1 MIRNSSKLTLLA
13 VFFIASDIV
22 YLQRQAMIVFDS
34 RYTRRGYKHFILK
47 TLILRLNITETFKA
61 MTLSY
66 SHSHQQGSGT
76 TEVVAVL
83 VAITEHTA
91 RVLTVD
97 QGKLLPN
104 GPLMPLHRS
113 LQAGVRQWVEEQTQQ
128 PLGYLEQLY
137 TFVDTNR
144 RNVDGHAL
152 VYVSYLGLV
161 QEAQM
166 QELPSQ
172 ALWRDWYDYFP
183 WENHLDGMPSMIMNH
198 IVPALLSWADSAAET
213 VVQQRRRQRIGLCW
227 GISEETLRVDNLK
240 DTDKAL
246 NVDKA
251 YENWEWVAEHVLLR
265 YEMLYEAGL
274 IPEAPTYPPSY
285 QMKLPTNWLQ
295 LIGVPMY
302 YDHRRVIA
310 TAISRLRAK
319 IEYRPLIFGL
329 MPDVFTLSQLQQSVE
344 ALSGVPLH
352 KQNFRRL
359 LDSQKLVMETGQS
372 SSAQRGRPAKLY
384 RFRHDIELQSL
395 LMDSKLPKRK

>member
-1 MIRNSSKLTLLA
+1 
-13 VFFIASDIV
+13 
-22 YLQRQAMIVFDS
+22 
-34 RYTRRGYKHFILK
+34 
-47 TLILRLNITETFKA
+47 

-66 SHSHQQGSGT
+66 SHAHQKGSGT

-144 RNVDGHAL
+144 RNDDGHAL

-161 QEAQM
+161 QETQAQL
-166 QELPSQ
+166 QSQ

-183 WENHLDGMPSMIMNH
+183 WENHLEGMPAIIMDY
-198 IVPALLSWADSAAET
+198 IVPALLRWADDAKERD
-213 VVQQRRRQRIGLCW
+213 VQQRRRQRIGLCW
-227 GISEETLRVDNLK
+227 GVSEIMLDNCFQNKSILLNTETNSQPINNPEYESRE
-240 DTDKAL
+240 
-246 NVDKA
+246 
-251 YENWEWVAEHVLLR
+251 YENREWIAEHVLLR

-274 IPEAPTYPPSY
+274 IAEAPTYPPSY
-285 QMKLPTNWLQ
+285 LSNTQSDSAQTNSAQPDKAFKLPSNWSQ
-295 LIGVPMY
+295 LIGSPMY

-344 ALSGVPLH
+344 ALSGVRLH

-359 LDSQKLVMETGQS
+359 LESQKLVLETGQS

>member
-1 MIRNSSKLTLLA
+1 
-13 VFFIASDIV
+13 
-22 YLQRQAMIVFDS
+22 
-34 RYTRRGYKHFILK
+34 
-47 TLILRLNITETFKA
+47 

-66 SHSHQQGSGT
+66 SHAHQQGSGT

-83 VAITEHTA
+83 VAITDHTA

-113 LQAGVRQWVEEQTQQ
+113 LQSGVRQWVEEQTQQ

-161 QEAQM
+161 QETQTQQLQSKAV
-166 QELPSQ
+166 
-172 ALWRDWYDYFP
+172 WRDWYDYFP
-183 WENHLDGMPSMIMNH
+183 WENHLEGKPDIIVNL
-198 IVPALLSWADSAAET
+198 IVPALLNWANEAADSIT
-213 VVQQRRRQRIGLCW
+213 QQRRYQRIGLCW
-227 GISEETLRVDNLK
+227 GLSERFLADDDIENIEAINK
-240 DTDKAL
+240 
-246 NVDKA
+246 NVSEHIHDSR
-251 YENWEWVAEHVLLR
+251 EWVAEHVLLR

-274 IPEAPTYPPSY
+274 IPESTYY
-285 QMKLPTNWLQ
+285 QPQKLPKDWAQ
-295 LIGVPMY
+295 IIGTPMY

-329 MPDVFTLSQLQQSVE
+329 MPNAFTLSQLQQSVE
-344 ALSGVPLH
+344 ALSGVRLH

-359 LDSQKLVMETGQS
+359 LDSQNLVTETGES

-384 RFRHDIELQSL
+384 RFCHDIELQSL

>member
-1 MIRNSSKLTLLA
+1 
-13 VFFIASDIV
+13 
-22 YLQRQAMIVFDS
+22 
-34 RYTRRGYKHFILK
+34 
-47 TLILRLNITETFKA
+47 

-66 SHSHQQGSGT
+66 SHAHQQGSGT

-161 QEAQM
+161 QETQTP
-166 QELPSQ
+166 QLQSQ

-183 WENHLDGMPSMIMNH
+183 WENHLDGIPSIIMNN
-198 IVPALLSWADSAAET
+198 IVPALLSWADSAKDSGI
-213 VVQQRRRQRIGLCW
+213 QQRRRQRIGLCW
-227 GISEETLRVDNLK
+227 GVSEALLVGDMPTSENADNEY
-240 DTDKAL
+240 T
-246 NVDKA
+246 A
-251 YENWEWVAEHVLLR
+251 YEHYENREWVAEHVLLR

-274 IPEAPTYPPSY
+274 IPEAPNYPPSY
-285 QMKLPTNWLQ
+285 SMNHQSVHQSAHQPSHQNKLPKNWSQ

-344 ALSGVPLH
+344 ALSGVRLH

>member
-1 MIRNSSKLTLLA
+1 
-13 VFFIASDIV
+13 
-22 YLQRQAMIVFDS
+22 
-34 RYTRRGYKHFILK
+34 
-47 TLILRLNITETFKA
+47 

-66 SHSHQQGSGT
+66 SHAHQQGSGT

-83 VAITEHTA
+83 VAITDHTA

-113 LQAGVRQWVEEQTQQ
+113 LQAGVRQWVEEQTQH

-144 RNVDGHAL
+144 RNIDGHAL

-161 QEAQM
+161 QE
-166 QELPSQ
+166 QETQTQQLQSQ

-183 WENHLDGMPSMIMNH
+183 WENHLDGMPSMIVDF
-198 IVPALLSWADSAAET
+198 IVPALLDWADKAKSSIA
-213 VVQQRRRQRIGLCW
+213 QQRRRQRIELCW
-227 GISEETLRVDNLK
+227 GLTEPLLTNAEST
-240 DTDKAL
+240 DTYASSATTIDSL
-246 NVDKA
+246 
-251 YENWEWVAEHVLLR
+251 YERKEWVAEHVLLR

-274 IPEAPTYPPSY
+274 IPESPTYAPSR
-285 QMKLPTNWLQ
+285 QKNSLPADWSQ
-295 LIGVPMY
+295 LIGIPMY

-344 ALSGVPLH
+344 ALSGVRLH

-359 LDSQKLVMETGQS
+359 LDSQNLVIETGQS

>member
-1 MIRNSSKLTLLA
+1 
-13 VFFIASDIV
+13 
-22 YLQRQAMIVFDS
+22 
-34 RYTRRGYKHFILK
+34 
-47 TLILRLNITETFKA
+47 

-66 SHSHQQGSGT
+66 SHAHQQGSGT

-83 VAITEHTA
+83 VAITDHTA

-144 RNVDGHAL
+144 RNIDGHAL

-161 QEAQM
+161 QETQM
-166 QELPSQ
+166 QELQSE

-183 WENHLDGMPSMIMNH
+183 WENHLDGMPSIITDF
-198 IVPALLSWADSAAET
+198 IVPVLLEWANTAEDLI
-213 VVQQRRRQRIGLCW
+213 VQQRRRQRIGLCW
-227 GISEETLRVDNLK
+227 GLSETFLAGGELT
-240 DTDKAL
+240 DTELVGDHAH
-246 NVDKA
+246 
-251 YENWEWVAEHVLLR
+251 ESREWIAEHVLLR
-265 YEMLYEAGL
+265 YEMLYEGGL
-274 IPEAPTYPPSY
+274 IPEAPNYPPTY
-285 QMKLPTNWLQ
+285 QAVVLPDDWSQ
-295 LIGVPMY
+295 RIGVPMY

-344 ALSGVPLH
+344 ALSGVRLH

-359 LDSQKLVMETGQS
+359 LDSQNLVMETGES

-395 LMDSKLPKRK
+395 LMDSKLPKRNK

>member
-1 MIRNSSKLTLLA
+1 
-13 VFFIASDIV
+13 
-22 YLQRQAMIVFDS
+22 
-34 RYTRRGYKHFILK
+34 
-47 TLILRLNITETFKA
+47 

-66 SHSHQQGSGT
+66 SHAHQQGSGT

-144 RNVDGHAL
+144 RNNDGHAL

-161 QEAQM
+161 QETQAQL
-166 QELPSQ
+166 QSQ
-172 ALWRDWYDYFP
+172 AIWRDWYDYFP
-183 WENHLDGMPSMIMNH
+183 WENHLEGMPAIIMDY
-198 IVPALLSWADSAAET
+198 IVPALLRWADEAKELD
-213 VVQQRRRQRIGLCW
+213 VQQRRRQRIGLCW
-227 GISEETLRVDNLK
+227 GVSEIMLNNCLQNKSAVSNTETNSQPINNQEYESRE
-240 DTDKAL
+240 
-246 NVDKA
+246 
-251 YENWEWVAEHVLLR
+251 YENREWVAEHVLLR

-274 IPEAPTYPPSY
+274 IAEAPTYPPSY
-285 QMKLPTNWLQ
+285 LSNKQSDSAKTNSAKTNSAQPNKAFKLPSNWSQ
-295 LIGVPMY
+295 LIGSPMY

-344 ALSGVPLH
+344 ALSGVRLH

-359 LDSQKLVMETGQS
+359 LESQNLVLETGQS
-372 SSAQRGRPAKLY
+372 SIAQRGRPAKLY

>member
-1 MIRNSSKLTLLA
+1 
-13 VFFIASDIV
+13 
-22 YLQRQAMIVFDS
+22 
-34 RYTRRGYKHFILK
+34 
-47 TLILRLNITETFKA
+47 

-66 SHSHQQGSGT
+66 SHAHQQGSGT

-83 VAITEHTA
+83 IAITEHTA

-144 RNVDGHAL
+144 RNNDGHAL

-161 QEAQM
+161 QETQAQL
-166 QELPSQ
+166 QSQ

-183 WENHLDGMPSMIMNH
+183 WENHLEGMPAIIMDY
-198 IVPALLSWADSAAET
+198 IVPALLRWVDDAKEPD
-213 VVQQRRRQRIGLCW
+213 VQQRRRQRIGLCW
-227 GISEETLRVDNLK
+227 GVSEIMLNNCFQNKSTVLNTEDNNK
-240 DTDKAL
+240 PI
-246 NVDKA
+246 NNQE
-251 YENWEWVAEHVLLR
+251 YENREWIAEHVLLR

-274 IPEAPTYPPSY
+274 IAEAPTYPPSY
-285 QMKLPTNWLQ
+285 LSNTQSDSAQTNNAFKLPSNWSQ
-295 LIGVPMY
+295 LIGSPMY

-344 ALSGVPLH
+344 ALSGVRLH

-359 LDSQKLVMETGQS
+359 LESQNLVLETGQS

>member
-1 MIRNSSKLTLLA
+1 
-13 VFFIASDIV
+13 
-22 YLQRQAMIVFDS
+22 
-34 RYTRRGYKHFILK
+34 
-47 TLILRLNITETFKA
+47 

-66 SHSHQQGSGT
+66 SHAHQQGSGT

-83 VAITEHTA
+83 IAITDHTA

-113 LQAGVRQWVEEQTQQ
+113 LQAGVREWVEEQTQQ
-128 PLGYLEQLY
+128 PLGYIEQLY

-161 QEAQM
+161 QETQTNL
-166 QELPSQ
+166 QSQ
-172 ALWRDWYDYFP
+172 ALWRDWYEYFP
-183 WENHLDGMPSMIMNH
+183 WENHLLGTPDIIERL
-198 IVPALLSWADSAAET
+198 IVPELLAWADTASDTAAIS
-213 VVQQRRRQRIGLCW
+213 RRRQRIGLCW
-227 GISEETLRVDNLK
+227 GVGTKVLDHKQSTSKEYADSE
-240 DTDKAL
+240 
-246 NVDKA
+246 
-251 YENWEWVAEHVLLR
+251 WIAEHALLR
-265 YEMLYEAGL
+265 YEILYEAGL
-274 IPEAPTYPPSY
+274 IPEAPAYPASY
-285 QMKLPTNWLQ
+285 RSHKLPSEWSKVM
-295 LIGVPMY
+295 GVPMY

-319 IEYRPLIFGL
+319 IEYQPLIFGL
-329 MPDVFTLSQLQQSVE
+329 TPDVFTLSELQKSVE
-344 ALSGVPLH
+344 ALSGMPLH

-359 LDSQKLVMETGQS
+359 LDTQNLVMATGES
-372 SSAQRGRPAKLY
+372 SSASRGRPAKLY

>member
-1 MIRNSSKLTLLA
+1 MS
-13 VFFIASDIV
+13 
-22 YLQRQAMIVFDS
+22 
-34 RYTRRGYKHFILK
+34 
-47 TLILRLNITETFKA
+47 
-61 MTLSY
+61 LSY
-66 SHSHQQGSGT
+66 SHAHQQGSGT

-83 VAITEHTA
+83 VAITAHTA

-144 RNVDGHAL
+144 RNSAGHAL

-161 QEAQM
+161 QE
-166 QELPSQ
+166 SQ
-172 ALWRDWYDYFP
+172 SVQLQTKALWRDWYDYFP
-183 WENHLDGMPSMIMNH
+183 WENHLHGEPEIIRQQIIPGLVAWANSATD
-198 IVPALLSWADSAAET
+198 ALT
-213 VVQQRRRQRIGLCW
+213 KRRRQQRICLCW
-227 GISEETLRVDNLK
+227 GIDEHSLDSN
-240 DTDKAL
+240 KASL
-246 NVDKA
+246 L
-251 YENWEWVAEHVLLR
+251 ENPDWVAEHVLLR

-274 IPEAPTYPPSY
+274 IAEAPSY
-285 QMKLPTNWLQ
+285 QPDNLAVIINDTDTDTDTDNDAAIDAVNSSQSPQM
-295 LIGVPMY
+295 IGLPMY

-319 IEYRPLIFGL
+319 IEYQPLIFGL
-329 MPDVFTLSQLQQSVE
+329 MPEVFTLSQLQQSVE
-344 ALSGVPLH
+344 ALSGVRLH

-359 LDSQKLVMETGQS
+359 LESQRLVMPTGET
-372 SSAQRGRPAKLY
+372 SSAQRGRPAQLY
-384 RFRHDIELQSL
+384 RFRHDMELQSL

>member
-1 MIRNSSKLTLLA
+1 
-13 VFFIASDIV
+13 
-22 YLQRQAMIVFDS
+22 
-34 RYTRRGYKHFILK
+34 
-47 TLILRLNITETFKA
+47 

-66 SHSHQQGSGT
+66 SHAHQQGSGT

-161 QEAQM
+161 QETQT
-166 QELPSQ
+166 QQLQSQ

-183 WENHLDGMPSMIMNH
+183 WENHLDGMPSMIMDH
-198 IVPALLSWADSAAET
+198 IVPALLRWADDAKEPD
-213 VVQQRRRQRIGLCW
+213 VQQRRRQRIGLCW
-227 GISEETLRVDNLK
+227 GVSETMLNDYSQNK
-240 DTDKAL
+240 NAL
-246 NVDKA
+246 SNTESDSQPINNQE
-251 YENWEWVAEHVLLR
+251 YENREYENREWVAEHVLLR

-274 IPEAPTYPPSY
+274 IPEAPTYPPTYHS
-285 QMKLPTNWLQ
+285 KLSTDWSQ
-295 LIGVPMY
+295 LIGMPMY

-344 ALSGVPLH
+344 ALSGMGLH

-359 LDSQKLVMETGQS
+359 LDSQNLVMETGQS

>member
-1 MIRNSSKLTLLA
+1 
-13 VFFIASDIV
+13 
-22 YLQRQAMIVFDS
+22 
-34 RYTRRGYKHFILK
+34 
-47 TLILRLNITETFKA
+47 

-66 SHSHQQGSGT
+66 SHAHQQGSGT

-83 VAITEHTA
+83 VAITDHTA
-91 RVLTVD
+91 SVLTVD
-97 QGKLLPN
+97 QGKVLPN

-113 LQAGVRQWVEEQTQQ
+113 LQAGVRQWVEEQTLQ

-144 RNVDGHAL
+144 RNTDGHAL

-161 QEAQM
+161 QETHT
-166 QELPSQ
+166 SQ
-172 ALWRDWYDYFP
+172 LQSKALWRDWYEYFP
-183 WENHLDGMPSMIMNH
+183 WENHLDGEPAFIKQL
-198 IVPALLSWADSAAET
+198 IVPTLLQWANAAADVTTQHRRQQRIYLCWGLCET
-213 VVQQRRRQRIGLCW
+213 VVDNMANDESVNYQT
-227 GISEETLRVDNLK
+227 ISHAKTAETLYHSELTDN
-240 DTDKAL
+240 D
-246 NVDKA
+246 N
-251 YENWEWVAEHVLLR
+251 WVAEHVLLR

-274 IPEAPTYPPSY
+274 IPEAPTYPPTYLSNDPAN
-285 QMKLPTNWLQ
+285 KLPAEWSQ
-295 LIGVPMY
+295 AIGVPMY

-329 MPDVFTLSQLQQSVE
+329 MSDVFTLSQLQQSVE
-344 ALSGVPLH
+344 ALSGTRLH

-359 LDSQKLVMETGQS
+359 LDSQHLVMPTGES
-372 SSAQRGRPAKLY
+372 SHAQRGRPAKLY

>member
-1 MIRNSSKLTLLA
+1 
-13 VFFIASDIV
+13 
-22 YLQRQAMIVFDS
+22 
-34 RYTRRGYKHFILK
+34 
-47 TLILRLNITETFKA
+47 

-66 SHSHQQGSGT
+66 SHAHQQGSGT

-83 VAITEHTA
+83 VAITDHTA

-128 PLGYLEQLY
+128 PMGYLEQLY

-144 RNVDGHAL
+144 RNIDGHAL

-161 QEAQM
+161 QETQTAQL
-166 QELPSQ
+166 QTAAS
-172 ALWRDWYDYFP
+172 WHDWYEYFP
-183 WENHLDGMPSMIMNH
+183 WENHLSGRPEVITEL
-198 IVPALLSWADSAAET
+198 IVPALLTWADSAQSAT
-213 VVQQRRRQRIGLCW
+213 IKQRRQQRIGLCW
-227 GISEETLRVDNLK
+227 GLDAN
-240 DTDKAL
+240 
-246 NVDKA
+246 
-251 YENWEWVAEHVLLR
+251 EWVTEHALLR
-265 YEMLYEAGL
+265 YEMLYEAEL
-274 IPEAPTYPPSY
+274 IPEAPNY
-285 QMKLPTNWLQ
+285 QPDKLGQAKL
-295 LIGVPMY
+295 LGLPMY
-302 YDHRRVIA
+302 YDHRRVIV

-329 MPDVFTLSQLQQSVE
+329 MSEGFTLSQLQQSIE

-359 LDSQKLVMETGQS
+359 LDSQNLVVPTGES

-384 RFRHDIELQSL
+384 RFAHDIELQSL

>member
-1 MIRNSSKLTLLA
+1 MS
-13 VFFIASDIV
+13 
-22 YLQRQAMIVFDS
+22 
-34 RYTRRGYKHFILK
+34 
-47 TLILRLNITETFKA
+47 
-61 MTLSY
+61 LSY
-66 SHSHQQGSGT
+66 SHAHQQGSGT

-83 VAITEHTA
+83 VTITDHSA
-91 RVLTVD
+91 QVLTVD

-144 RNVDGHAL
+144 RNSDGHAL

-161 QEAQM
+161 QE
-166 QELPSQ
+166 SQ
-172 ALWRDWYDYFP
+172 AQQTQSQATWQDWYDYFP
-183 WENHLDGMPSMIMNH
+183 WENHLQGMPDIITQMIM
-198 IVPALLSWADSAAET
+198 PALLTWADSASDKIT
-213 VVQQRRRQRIGLCW
+213 KMRRHQRIHLCW
-227 GISEETLRVDNLK
+227 GITQNDESSATELDEKLDSHEYFQVQQIHQQAQQQND
-240 DTDKAL
+240 
-246 NVDKA
+246 
-251 YENWEWVAEHVLLR
+251 WVAEHVLLR
-265 YEMLYEAGL
+265 YEMLYEAEL
-274 IPEAPTYPPSY
+274 VPEAPNY
-285 QMKLPTNWLQ
+285 QPNKLPDYWSKK
-295 LIGVPMY
+295 IGLPMY

-329 MPDVFTLSQLQQSVE
+329 MPDSFTLSQLQQSVE

-359 LDSQKLVMETGQS
+359 LDSQNLVLPTGES

-384 RFRHDIELQSL
+384 RFCHDIELQSL

>member
-1 MIRNSSKLTLLA
+1 
-13 VFFIASDIV
+13 
-22 YLQRQAMIVFDS
+22 
-34 RYTRRGYKHFILK
+34 
-47 TLILRLNITETFKA
+47 

-66 SHSHQQGSGT
+66 SHAHQQGSGT

-83 VAITEHTA
+83 IAITDHTA

-113 LQAGVRQWVEEQTQQ
+113 LQAGVRQWVEEQTRQ

-137 TFVDTNR
+137 TFVDTSR
-144 RNVDGHAL
+144 RNSEGHAL

-161 QEAQM
+161 QEAQVP
-166 QELPSQ
+166 ELPSQ
-172 ALWRDWYDYFP
+172 AIWRDWYDYFP
-183 WENHLDGMPSMIMNH
+183 WENHLDGMPNIIMAF
-198 IVPALLSWADSAAET
+198 IVPELLAWADT
-213 VVQQRRRQRIGLCW
+213 VEDAVSQHRRRQRIRLCW
-227 GISEETLRVDNLK
+227 GLSESTIAAETLTDNSKNGL
-240 DTDKAL
+240 L
-246 NVDKA
+246 
-251 YENWEWVAEHVLLR
+251 ENHRETHDNKNDSSEWVAEHVLLR

-274 IPEAPTYPPSY
+274 IPEAPSY
-285 QMKLPTNWLQ
+285 QPSKLPDNWTQ
-295 LIGVPMY
+295 MIGIPMY

-329 MPDVFTLSQLQQSVE
+329 MPEVFTLLQLQQSIE
-344 ALSGVPLH
+344 ALSGVRLH

-359 LDSQKLVMETGQS
+359 LDSQNLVQSTGES

>member
-1 MIRNSSKLTLLA
+1 
-13 VFFIASDIV
+13 
-22 YLQRQAMIVFDS
+22 
-34 RYTRRGYKHFILK
+34 
-47 TLILRLNITETFKA
+47 

-66 SHSHQQGSGT
+66 SHAHQQGSGT

-144 RNVDGHAL
+144 RNDDGHAL

-161 QEAQM
+161 QETQT
-166 QELPSQ
+166 QLQSQ

-183 WENHLDGMPSMIMNH
+183 WENHLDGMPAIIMDY
-198 IVPALLSWADSAAET
+198 IVPALLRWADAAKKVEI
-213 VVQQRRRQRIGLCW
+213 QQRRRQRIGLCW
-227 GISEETLRVDNLK
+227 GVSETILNNCSKNKSAHSNAESNDQLIN
-240 DTDKAL
+240 DKE
-246 NVDKA
+246 
-251 YENWEWVAEHVLLR
+251 YENREWIAEHVLLR

-274 IPEAPTYPPSY
+274 IAEAPTYPPSY
-285 QMKLPTNWLQ
+285 LSNAQSDNVSKLPDNWSQ
-295 LIGVPMY
+295 LIGSPMY

-329 MPDVFTLSQLQQSVE
+329 MPDKFTLSQLQQSVE
-344 ALSGVPLH
+344 ALSGVRLH

-359 LDSQKLVMETGQS
+359 LESQNLVLETGQS

>member
-1 MIRNSSKLTLLA
+1 
-13 VFFIASDIV
+13 
-22 YLQRQAMIVFDS
+22 
-34 RYTRRGYKHFILK
+34 
-47 TLILRLNITETFKA
+47 

-66 SHSHQQGSGT
+66 SHAHQQGSGT

-83 VAITEHTA
+83 VAITDHIA

-144 RNVDGHAL
+144 RNIDGHAL

-161 QEAQM
+161 QETQTQALQ
-166 QELPSQ
+166 SK

-183 WENHLDGMPSMIMNH
+183 WENHLDGMPSIIMDF
-198 IVPALLSWADSAAET
+198 IVPALLEWANTANDSI
-213 VVQQRRRQRIGLCW
+213 VQQRRRQRVGLCW
-227 GISEETLRVDNLK
+227 GLSEAFLASGQLPDSQSVSEQDN
-240 DTDKAL
+240 
-246 NVDKA
+246 
-251 YENWEWVAEHVLLR
+251 ESREWIAEHVLLR

-274 IPEAPTYPPSY
+274 IPEAPNYPPNY
-285 QMKLPTNWLQ
+285 QVVALPEDWSQ
-295 LIGVPMY
+295 RIGVPMY

-344 ALSGVPLH
+344 ALSGVCLH

-359 LDSQKLVMETGQS
+359 LDSQNLVMETGES

>member
-1 MIRNSSKLTLLA
+1 
-13 VFFIASDIV
+13 
-22 YLQRQAMIVFDS
+22 
-34 RYTRRGYKHFILK
+34 
-47 TLILRLNITETFKA
+47 

-66 SHSHQQGSGT
+66 SHAHQQGSGT

-83 VAITEHTA
+83 IAITDHTA

-144 RNVDGHAL
+144 RNIDGHAL

-161 QEAQM
+161 QETQT
-166 QELPSQ
+166 QELQSQ

-183 WENHLDGMPSMIMNH
+183 WENHLDGVPSIIMDF
-198 IVPALLSWADSAAET
+198 IVPALLEWANTAEDGVT
-213 VVQQRRRQRIGLCW
+213 QQRRRQRIRLCW
-227 GISEETLRVDNLK
+227 GLSERFLAREVLTNENTDNK
-240 DTDKAL
+240 VTADIED
-246 NVDKA
+246 
-251 YENWEWVAEHVLLR
+251 ESSEWVAEHALLR
-265 YEMLYEAGL
+265 YEMLYETGL
-274 IPEAPTYPPSY
+274 IPEAPNYLPSY
-285 QMKLPTNWLQ
+285 EPSNSATNRSPTNWTKMM
-295 LIGVPMY
+295 GVPMY

-329 MPDVFTLSQLQQSVE
+329 MPEVFTLLQLQQSVE
-344 ALSGVPLH
+344 ALSGVRLH

-359 LDSQKLVMETGQS
+359 LDSQNLVMETGQS

>member
-1 MIRNSSKLTLLA
+1 
-13 VFFIASDIV
+13 
-22 YLQRQAMIVFDS
+22 
-34 RYTRRGYKHFILK
+34 
-47 TLILRLNITETFKA
+47 

-66 SHSHQQGSGT
+66 SHAHQQGSGT

-183 WENHLDGMPSMIMNH
+183 WENHLEGRPSIIMDF
-198 IVPALLSWADSAAET
+198 IVPALLEWANDTTDAI
-213 VVQQRRRQRIGLCW
+213 VQQRRRQRIGLCW
-227 GISEETLRVDNLK
+227 GLNEAFLAGNYFGNCENKNAGIDTASDNNQ
-240 DTDKAL
+240 D
-246 NVDKA
+246 NR
-251 YENWEWVAEHVLLR
+251 EWVAEHVLLR

-285 QMKLPTNWLQ
+285 SANAQTRPLPKNWSQ
-295 LIGVPMY
+295 LIGAPMY

-329 MPDVFTLSQLQQSVE
+329 MPNVFTLSQLQQSVE
-344 ALSGVPLH
+344 ALSGVRLH

-359 LDSQKLVMETGQS
+359 LDSQNLVMETGHS

>member
-1 MIRNSSKLTLLA
+1 
-13 VFFIASDIV
+13 
-22 YLQRQAMIVFDS
+22 
-34 RYTRRGYKHFILK
+34 
-47 TLILRLNITETFKA
+47 

-66 SHSHQQGSGT
+66 SHAHQQGSGT

-83 VAITEHTA
+83 IAITHHTA

-113 LQAGVRQWVEEQTQQ
+113 LQAGVRQWVEEQTRQ

-137 TFVDTNR
+137 TFVDTSR
-144 RNVDGHAL
+144 RNSEGHAL

-161 QEAQM
+161 QEAQVP
-166 QELPSQ
+166 ELPSQ
-172 ALWRDWYDYFP
+172 AVWQDWYDYFP
-183 WENHLDGMPSMIMNH
+183 WENHLEGVPSMIMDF
-198 IVPALLSWADSAAET
+198 IVPKLLAWADKAEDI
-213 VVQQRRRQRIGLCW
+213 VSQHRRRQRIRLCW
-227 GISEETLRVDNLK
+227 GLSESLLEDVTLNAS
-240 DTDKAL
+240 KADHVL
-246 NVDKA
+246 ASLPDALEKQQDVS
-251 YENWEWVAEHVLLR
+251 EWVAEHVLLR
-265 YEMLYEAGL
+265 YEMLYEAEL
-274 IPEAPTYPPSY
+274 IPEAPGYQPS
-285 QMKLPTNWLQ
+285 KLPDNWTQML
-295 LIGVPMY
+295 GTPMY

-329 MPDVFTLSQLQQSVE
+329 MPDVFTLLQLQQSVE
-344 ALSGVPLH
+344 ALSGVRLH

-359 LDSQKLVMETGQS
+359 LDSQNLVQPTGDS

-384 RFRHDIELQSL
+384 RFCHDIELQSL

>member
-1 MIRNSSKLTLLA
+1 
-13 VFFIASDIV
+13 
-22 YLQRQAMIVFDS
+22 
-34 RYTRRGYKHFILK
+34 
-47 TLILRLNITETFKA
+47 

-66 SHSHQQGSGT
+66 SHAHQQGSGT

-83 VAITEHTA
+83 VAITDHTA

-128 PLGYLEQLY
+128 PMGYLEQLY

-144 RNVDGHAL
+144 RNIDGHAL

-161 QEAQM
+161 QETQTAQL
-166 QELPSQ
+166 QTAAS
-172 ALWRDWYDYFP
+172 WHNWYEYFP
-183 WENHLDGMPSMIMNH
+183 WENHLLGRPDVITEL
-198 IVPALLSWADSAAET
+198 IVPALLTWADSAQSAT
-213 VVQQRRRQRIGLCW
+213 IKQRRQQRIGLCW
-227 GISEETLRVDNLK
+227 GLDAN
-240 DTDKAL
+240 
-246 NVDKA
+246 
-251 YENWEWVAEHVLLR
+251 EWVTEHALLR
-265 YEMLYEAGL
+265 YEMLYEAEL
-274 IPEAPTYPPSY
+274 IPEAPNY
-285 QMKLPTNWLQ
+285 QPDKLGQAKL
-295 LIGVPMY
+295 LGLPMY
-302 YDHRRVIA
+302 YDHRRVIV

-329 MPDVFTLSQLQQSVE
+329 MSEVFTLSQLQQSIE

-359 LDSQKLVMETGQS
+359 LDSQNLVVPTGES

-384 RFRHDIELQSL
+384 RFAHDIELQSL

>member
-1 MIRNSSKLTLLA
+1 
-13 VFFIASDIV
+13 
-22 YLQRQAMIVFDS
+22 
-34 RYTRRGYKHFILK
+34 
-47 TLILRLNITETFKA
+47 

-66 SHSHQQGSGT
+66 SHAHQQGSGT

-161 QEAQM
+161 QETQT
-166 QELPSQ
+166 QQLQSQ

-183 WENHLDGMPSMIMNH
+183 WENHLEGRPSIIMDF
-198 IVPALLSWADSAAET
+198 IVPALLEWANDITDAI
-213 VVQQRRRQRIGLCW
+213 VQQRRRQRIGLCW
-227 GISEETLRVDNLK
+227 GLSEAFLAGNDFGNCENK
-240 DTDKAL
+240 DAGIDKAID
-246 NVDKA
+246 N
-251 YENWEWVAEHVLLR
+251 NHGSREWVAEHVLLR

-285 QMKLPTNWLQ
+285 SANAQTRSLPENWSQ
-295 LIGVPMY
+295 LIGAPMY

-344 ALSGVPLH
+344 ALSGVRLH

-359 LDSQKLVMETGQS
+359 LDSQNLVMETGQS

>member
-1 MIRNSSKLTLLA
+1 
-13 VFFIASDIV
+13 
-22 YLQRQAMIVFDS
+22 
-34 RYTRRGYKHFILK
+34 
-47 TLILRLNITETFKA
+47 

-66 SHSHQQGSGT
+66 SHAHQQGSGT

-144 RNVDGHAL
+144 RNDDGHAL

-161 QEAQM
+161 QETQT
-166 QELPSQ
+166 QLQSQ

-183 WENHLDGMPSMIMNH
+183 WENHLAGMPAIIMDY
-198 IVPALLSWADSAAET
+198 IVPALLRWADDAKAPD
-213 VVQQRRRQRIGLCW
+213 VQQRRRQRIGLCW
-227 GISEETLRVDNLK
+227 GVSEIMLDNCLQNK
-240 DTDKAL
+240 SAVL
-246 NVDKA
+246 NTESNSQPINNPEYEIRE
-251 YENWEWVAEHVLLR
+251 YENREWIAEHVLLR

-274 IPEAPTYPPSY
+274 IAEAPTYPPSY
-285 QMKLPTNWLQ
+285 LSNTQSDSAQTNSAQTNSAQPDKAFKLPSNWSQ
-295 LIGVPMY
+295 LIGSPMY

-344 ALSGVPLH
+344 ALSGVRLH

-359 LDSQKLVMETGQS
+359 LESQKLVLETGQS
-372 SSAQRGRPAKLY
+372 SIAQRGRPAKLY

>member
-1 MIRNSSKLTLLA
+1 
-13 VFFIASDIV
+13 
-22 YLQRQAMIVFDS
+22 
-34 RYTRRGYKHFILK
+34 
-47 TLILRLNITETFKA
+47 

-66 SHSHQQGSGT
+66 SHAHQQGSGT

-83 VAITEHTA
+83 VAITDHIA

-144 RNVDGHAL
+144 RNIDGHAL

-161 QEAQM
+161 QEM
-166 QELPSQ
+166 QTQALQSK

-183 WENHLDGMPSMIMNH
+183 WENHLDGMPSIIMDF
-198 IVPALLSWADSAAET
+198 IVPALLEWANTANDSI
-213 VVQQRRRQRIGLCW
+213 VQQRRRQRVGLCW
-227 GISEETLRVDNLK
+227 GLDEAFLASGKLTDSQSFNEHDN
-240 DTDKAL
+240 
-246 NVDKA
+246 
-251 YENWEWVAEHVLLR
+251 ESRGWIAEHVLLR

-274 IPEAPTYPPSY
+274 IPEAPNYPPNY
-285 QMKLPTNWLQ
+285 QAVALPEDWSQ
-295 LIGVPMY
+295 RIGVPMY

-344 ALSGVPLH
+344 ALSGVRLH

-359 LDSQKLVMETGQS
+359 LDSQNLVMETGES
-372 SSAQRGRPAKLY
+372 STAQRGRPAKLY

>member
-1 MIRNSSKLTLLA
+1 
-13 VFFIASDIV
+13 
-22 YLQRQAMIVFDS
+22 
-34 RYTRRGYKHFILK
+34 
-47 TLILRLNITETFKA
+47 

-66 SHSHQQGSGT
+66 SHAHQQGSGT

-83 VAITEHTA
+83 VAITDHTA

-144 RNVDGHAL
+144 RNIDGHAL

-161 QEAQM
+161 QETQM
-166 QELPSQ
+166 QELQSE

-183 WENHLDGMPSMIMNH
+183 WENHLDGMPSIITDF
-198 IVPALLSWADSAAET
+198 IVPVLLEWANTAEDLI
-213 VVQQRRRQRIGLCW
+213 VQQRRRQRIGLCW
-227 GISEETLRVDNLK
+227 GLSETFLAGGELT
-240 DTDKAL
+240 DTDLVGDHAH
-246 NVDKA
+246 
-251 YENWEWVAEHVLLR
+251 ESREWIAEHVLLR
-265 YEMLYEAGL
+265 YEMLYEGGL
-274 IPEAPTYPPSY
+274 IPEAPNYPPTY
-285 QMKLPTNWLQ
+285 QAVVLPDDWSQ
-295 LIGVPMY
+295 RIGVPMY

-344 ALSGVPLH
+344 ALSGVRLH

-359 LDSQKLVMETGQS
+359 LDSQNLVMETGES

-395 LMDSKLPKRK
+395 LMDSKLPKRNK

>member
-1 MIRNSSKLTLLA
+1 
-13 VFFIASDIV
+13 
-22 YLQRQAMIVFDS
+22 
-34 RYTRRGYKHFILK
+34 
-47 TLILRLNITETFKA
+47 

-66 SHSHQQGSGT
+66 SHAHQQGSGT

-83 VAITEHTA
+83 VAITDHTA

-144 RNVDGHAL
+144 RNIDGHAL

-161 QEAQM
+161 QETQM
-166 QELPSQ
+166 QELQSE

-183 WENHLDGMPSMIMNH
+183 WENHLDGMPSIITDF
-198 IVPALLSWADSAAET
+198 IVPVLLEWANTAEDLI
-213 VVQQRRRQRIGLCW
+213 VQQRRRQRIGLCW
-227 GISEETLRVDNLK
+227 GLSETFLAGGELT
-240 DTDKAL
+240 DTELVSDHAH
-246 NVDKA
+246 
-251 YENWEWVAEHVLLR
+251 ESREWIAEHVLLR
-265 YEMLYEAGL
+265 YEMLYEGGL
-274 IPEAPTYPPSY
+274 IPEAPNYPPTY
-285 QMKLPTNWLQ
+285 QAVVLPDDWSQ
-295 LIGVPMY
+295 RIGVPMY

-329 MPDVFTLSQLQQSVE
+329 MPDVFTLSQMQQSVE
-344 ALSGVPLH
+344 ALSGVRLH

-359 LDSQKLVMETGQS
+359 LDSQNLVMETGES

-395 LMDSKLPKRK
+395 LMDSKLPKRNK

>member
-1 MIRNSSKLTLLA
+1 
-13 VFFIASDIV
+13 
-22 YLQRQAMIVFDS
+22 
-34 RYTRRGYKHFILK
+34 
-47 TLILRLNITETFKA
+47 

-66 SHSHQQGSGT
+66 SHAHQQGSGT

-83 VAITEHTA
+83 VAITDHIA

-161 QEAQM
+161 QETQT
-166 QELPSQ
+166 QELQSQ
-172 ALWRDWYDYFP
+172 ALWRDWHDYFP
-183 WENHLDGMPSMIMNH
+183 WENHLDGMPSIIMDF
-198 IVPALLSWADSAAET
+198 IVPVLLEWANTAEDLN
-213 VVQQRRRQRIGLCW
+213 VRERRRQRIGLCW
-227 GISEETLRVDNLK
+227 GLSESFLAGGELMNTQAVNDEAHEQR
-240 DTDKAL
+240 
-246 NVDKA
+246 
-251 YENWEWVAEHVLLR
+251 EWIAEHVLLR
-265 YEMLYEAGL
+265 YEMLYEVGL
-274 IPEAPTYPPSY
+274 IPEAPNYPPNY
-285 QMKLPTNWLQ
+285 QAVVLPEDWSKR
-295 LIGVPMY
+295 IGVPMY

-344 ALSGVPLH
+344 ALSGMRLH

-359 LDSQKLVMETGQS
+359 LDSQNLVMETGES

-384 RFRHDIELQSL
+384 CFRHDIELQSL

>member
-1 MIRNSSKLTLLA
+1 
-13 VFFIASDIV
+13 
-22 YLQRQAMIVFDS
+22 
-34 RYTRRGYKHFILK
+34 
-47 TLILRLNITETFKA
+47 

-66 SHSHQQGSGT
+66 SHAHQQGSGT

-83 VAITEHTA
+83 VTITDQSA
-91 RVLTVD
+91 QVLTVD

-161 QEAQM
+161 QEIQAQ
-166 QELPSQ
+166 QTQSQ
-172 ALWRDWYDYFP
+172 ASWQDWYDYFP
-183 WENHLDGMPSMIMNH
+183 WENHLDGMPAIITTL
-198 IVPALLSWADSAAET
+198 IVPALMSWADSAT
-213 VVQQRRRQRIGLCW
+213 DDVIKQRRHQRIRLCW
-227 GISEETLRVDNLK
+227 GVLEEELVSVEDDHAEGNYNERRSEDSHKN
-240 DTDKAL
+240 D
-246 NVDKA
+246 
-251 YENWEWVAEHVLLR
+251 WVAEHVLLR
-265 YEMLYEAGL
+265 YEMLYEAEL
-274 IPEAPTYPPSY
+274 IPEAPNY
-285 QMKLPTNWLQ
+285 QPNKLPKDWSKQ
-295 LIGVPMY
+295 IGIPMY

-329 MPDVFTLSQLQQSVE
+329 MPEAFTLSELQQSVE
-344 ALSGVPLH
+344 ALSGMRLH

-359 LDSQKLVMETGQS
+359 LDSQNLVLPTGES

-384 RFRHDIELQSL
+384 RFCHDIELQSL

>member
-1 MIRNSSKLTLLA
+1 M
-13 VFFIASDIV
+13 
-22 YLQRQAMIVFDS
+22 M
-34 RYTRRGYKHFILK
+34 
-47 TLILRLNITETFKA
+47 
-61 MTLSY
+61 LSY
-66 SHSHQQGSGT
+66 SHAHQQGSGT

-83 VAITEHTA
+83 VAITEHAA

-144 RNVDGHAL
+144 RNIDGHAL

-161 QEAQM
+161 QETQT
-166 QELPSQ
+166 QLQSQ
-172 ALWRDWYDYFP
+172 ASWRDWYDYFP
-183 WENHLDGMPSMIMNH
+183 WENHLNGAPSMIKDF
-198 IVPALLSWADSAAET
+198 IVPALMDWTIRVEDEAI
-213 VVQQRRRQRIGLCW
+213 QQRRRQRIRLCW
-227 GISEETLRVDNLK
+227 GLGESVLESDEPKI
-240 DTDKAL
+240 TDSTSGLTNKST
-246 NVDKA
+246 NEPTSDSA
-251 YENWEWVAEHVLLR
+251 YEHREWVAEHVLLR

-274 IPEAPTYPPSY
+274 IPEAPTYPPSHLT
-285 QMKLPTNWLQ
+285 KILPEEWSQ
-295 LIGVPMY
+295 LVGVPMY

-329 MPDVFTLSQLQQSVE
+329 MPEVFTLSQLQQSVE
-344 ALSGVPLH
+344 ALSGVRLH

-359 LDSQKLVMETGQS
+359 LDTQNLVTETGHS

>member
-1 MIRNSSKLTLLA
+1 
-13 VFFIASDIV
+13 
-22 YLQRQAMIVFDS
+22 
-34 RYTRRGYKHFILK
+34 
-47 TLILRLNITETFKA
+47 

-66 SHSHQQGSGT
+66 SHAHQQGSGT

-83 VAITEHTA
+83 VAITDHIA

-144 RNVDGHAL
+144 RNIDGHAL

-161 QEAQM
+161 QETQTQALQ
-166 QELPSQ
+166 SK

-183 WENHLDGMPSMIMNH
+183 WENHLDGMPSIIMDF
-198 IVPALLSWADSAAET
+198 IIPMLLEWASTAEDSVAR
-213 VVQQRRRQRIGLCW
+213 QRRRQRIGLCW
-227 GISEETLRVDNLK
+227 GLSEGFLK
-240 DTDKAL
+240 DSEFIKTKSVGDKTD
-246 NVDKA
+246 
-251 YENWEWVAEHVLLR
+251 ESREWIAEHVLLR

-274 IPEAPTYPPSY
+274 IPEAPNY
-285 QMKLPTNWLQ
+285 PTNYQTVELPSDWSQ
-295 LIGVPMY
+295 RIGIPMY

-329 MPDVFTLSQLQQSVE
+329 IPDVFTLSQLQHSVE
-344 ALSGVPLH
+344 ALSGIRLH

-359 LDSQKLVMETGQS
+359 LESQNLVTETGES
-372 SSAQRGRPAKLY
+372 SNAQRGRPAKLY

>member
-1 MIRNSSKLTLLA
+1 MIHNSSKLTLQTI
-13 VFFIASDIV
+13 FFIIINNV

-227 GISEETLRVDNLK
+227 GISEETFDVDRFK
-240 DTDKAL
+240 DTDKAP
-246 NVDKA
+246 NADKA
-251 YENWEWVAEHVLLR
+251 YENREWVAEHVLLR

-359 LDSQKLVMETGQS
+359 LDSQKLVMETGLS

>member
-1 MIRNSSKLTLLA
+1 MSLT
-13 VFFIASDIV
+13 
-22 YLQRQAMIVFDS
+22 Y
-34 RYTRRGYKHFILK
+34 
-47 TLILRLNITETFKA
+47 
-61 MTLSY
+61 SY
-66 SHSHQQGSGT
+66 AHQQGSGT

-83 VAITEHTA
+83 VAITNHTA

-128 PLGYLEQLY
+128 PMGYLEQLY

-144 RNVDGHAL
+144 RNIDGHAL

-161 QEAQM
+161 QETQTPQLQTA
-166 QELPSQ
+166 
-172 ALWRDWYDYFP
+172 AIWHDWYDYFP
-183 WENHLDGMPSMIMNH
+183 WENHLQGRPAVITEL
-198 IVPALLSWADSAAET
+198 IVPTLLAWADSADSNAIKQRR
-213 VVQQRRRQRIGLCW
+213 QQRISLCW
-227 GISEETLRVDNLK
+227 GVDTEYADN
-240 DTDKAL
+240 
-246 NVDKA
+246 
-251 YENWEWVAEHVLLR
+251 EWVAEHVLLR
-265 YEMLYEAGL
+265 YEMLYEAEL
-274 IPEAPTYPPSY
+274 IPEAPNY
-285 QMKLPTNWLQ
+285 QPKKLPDGSLQ
-295 LIGVPMY
+295 ALGMPMY

-329 MPDVFTLSQLQQSVE
+329 MSEVFTLSQLQQSVE
-344 ALSGVPLH
+344 ALSGVTLH

-359 LDSQKLVMETGQS
+359 LDSQNLVLPTGES

-384 RFRHDIELQSL
+384 RFAHDIELQSL